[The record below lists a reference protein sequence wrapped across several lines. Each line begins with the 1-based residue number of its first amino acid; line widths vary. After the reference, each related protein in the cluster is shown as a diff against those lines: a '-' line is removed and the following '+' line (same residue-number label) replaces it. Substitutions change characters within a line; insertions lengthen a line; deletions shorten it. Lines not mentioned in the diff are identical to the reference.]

1 MFYPIGN
8 TTIDSDKYREKF
20 AKRYYLPF
28 MKELIDLSGCSLKE
42 AKELIDIVIRE
53 EGIIVNQTSHEI
65 QDTCLAELQDD

>member
-42 AKELIDIVIRE
+42 AKELIDKVIHE
-53 EGIIVNQTSHEI
+53 EGIIINQTSKEI
-65 QDTCLAELQDD
+65 QDTCLAELQDN

>member
-8 TTIDSDKYREKF
+8 TTIDSNKYREKF

-42 AKELIDIVIRE
+42 AKELIDLVIHE
-53 EGIIVNQTSHEI
+53 EGIIVSQTSEEI

>member
-42 AKELIDIVIRE
+42 AKELIDLLTTPTAKAVGVVRR
-53 EGIIVNQTSHEI
+53 GTRYLFS
-65 QDTCLAELQDD
+65 

>member
-42 AKELIDIVIRE
+42 AKELIDLVIHE
-53 EGIIVNQTSHEI
+53 EGIIICQTSQEI

>member
-28 MKELIDLSGCSLKE
+28 MKELIDLSECSLKE
-42 AKELIDIVIRE
+42 AKELIDIVIHE
-53 EGIIVNQTSHEI
+53 EGIIVNQTSQEI